1 MNSSRKIVKLILL
14 NIFKKDVLFEGVNFF
29 PSKSC
34 YFSKGIVLDISLN
47 REVILDITCSV
58 RSFK

>member
-1 MNSSRKIVKLILL
+1 MNSSRKIVKLILFS
-14 NIFKKDVLFEGVNFF
+14 IFKKAVLFEGVNLF

-34 YFSKGIVLDISLN
+34 YFSNEILDISIN
-47 REVILDITCSV
+47 RELILDISCSV